1 MCYAFRDILLLIP
14 THILKIFVVHFL
26 LKYLETFRYTGIGAV
41 LCGGGCDCTTCHPTG
56 MGLVSSTAIAQI
68 TKTKMQLSCDSV
80 TVNSSDILSH
90 AAATEFVV

>member
-14 THILKIFVVHFL
+14 THILKFFVVHFL
-26 LKYLETFRYTGIGAV
+26 LKYLETFRYIGAV
-41 LCGGGCDCTTCHPTG
+41 LCGGGGVCDCTTCHPTG

-80 TVNSSDILSH
+80 TVNSSAILSH